1 MEWVTEVRVEKK
13 SCREL
18 WNERGC
24 VCKEEKKRAERV
36 RKVKKDCKGSN
47 KKEKKKKRGCK
58 MEVGRENE
66 DLSFLECLRNSVNLK
81 EEKGK
86 KKKEKKRKEEEK
98 KKKKS

>member
-1 MEWVTEVRVEKK
+1 MKWKGICLLNGEKK
-13 SCREL
+13 GKKS
-18 WNERGC
+18 
-24 VCKEEKKRAERV
+24 EKSKKKIV
-36 RKVKKDCKGSN
+36 KVW
-47 KKEKKKKRGCK
+47 KKKKRGCK

-66 DLSFLECLRNSVNLK
+66 KLSFLECLRNSVNLK